1 MVCHN
6 EQPSLTSLIYES
18 PDRCDRMEN
27 TYLSGDRNDKA
38 QRDVNMVQ
46 KLLFGENAGMLSQAY
61 RKNRVDF
68 MVNK

>member
-1 MVCHN
+1 
-6 EQPSLTSLIYES
+6 
-18 PDRCDRMEN
+18 MEN